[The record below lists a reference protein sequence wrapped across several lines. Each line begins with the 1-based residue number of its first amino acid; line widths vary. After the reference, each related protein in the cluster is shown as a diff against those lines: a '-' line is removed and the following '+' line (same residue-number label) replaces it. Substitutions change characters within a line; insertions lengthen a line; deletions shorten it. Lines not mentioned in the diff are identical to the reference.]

1 MVYSLLL
8 ASFLDLVFAIDG
20 SDSLLP
26 EQFDHLKQ
34 LIKKMIDEYT
44 ISEDATRVGVLEYS
58 DKVSR
63 EINLN
68 DFYQTWKLKDAVDN
82 IKASNNK
89 GAVTDEVLRKAA
101 EEMFTPENG

>member
-1 MVYSLLL
+1 MLLVLVL

-34 LIKKMIDEYT
+34 LIKHMIDEYT
-44 ISEDATRVGVLEYS
+44 ISEDATRVGVMEYS
-58 DKVSR
+58 DAVSI

-68 DFYQTWKLKDAVDN
+68 DFHQAWKLKAAVDD
-82 IKASNNK
+82 IKASSNK
-89 GAVTDEVLRKAA
+89 GAVTDEVLQKAA
-101 EEMFTPENG
+101 EEMFIPENG